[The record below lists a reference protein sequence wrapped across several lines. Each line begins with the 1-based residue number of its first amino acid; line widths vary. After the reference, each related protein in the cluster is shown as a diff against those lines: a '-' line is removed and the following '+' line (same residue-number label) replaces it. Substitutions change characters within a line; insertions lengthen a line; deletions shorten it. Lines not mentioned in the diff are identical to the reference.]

1 MLSQIARYPNALLY
15 LSKNKQ
21 SKVVNEN
28 SINLN
33 QMKLMFRIALG
44 SVCHRGEKYKISNS

>member
-33 QMKLMFRIALG
+33 QMKLMFRLALG
-44 SVCHRGEKYKISNS
+44 NVCHRWSSK